1 MHSDGLKQ
9 PISTGQELFC
19 NFSVDTNRL
28 SMQCLHGK
36 KESLVP
42 SLILLYFMPSLPCK
56 VQLTGR
62 NMSDE
67 NVGSE
72 RE

>member
-9 PISTGQELFC
+9 PIVTGQDLFC
-19 NFSVDTNRL
+19 NFSVDINTFSVQR
-28 SMQCLHGK
+28 LHGK
-36 KESLVP
+36 KSLVL

-67 NVGSE
+67 NGGSE